1 MITRLIVGLILHQKA
16 NFIENPSMGKRVAKR
31 KEQIIA
37 LLASDRHISIPE
49 MSKILEVSAATIRND
64 LNDLADRGTIVR
76 THGGAISTLPASLMR
91 KQKLMVAEK
100 NRIGKAAAALVN
112 DGDIIIVETG
122 TTIAQFVKYLLGKRD
137 VRVVTNSLYILS
149 YARMNPGIHLTI
161 LGGEFR
167 PTTETCGGPITQSLL
182 GTFHVQRAFMGT
194 DGFSLEYGL
203 YADAVDQVE
212 FVKRMNQQAE
222 TTILLADS
230 SKYGKKGFV
239 STVPLMEVDILIT
252 DTGLPK
258 KIMTQ
263 IEEAGIQVMAV

>member
-1 MITRLIVGLILHQKA
+1 
-16 NFIENPSMGKRVAKR
+16 MGKGVAKR
-31 KEQIIA
+31 KEAIIN
-37 LLASDRHISIPE
+37 LLASDRHISIPD
-49 MSKILEVSAATIRND
+49 MSKILGVSATTIRND
-64 LNDLADRGTIVR
+64 LNDLAEQGMISR
-76 THGGAISTLPASLMR
+76 THGGATLTFSISLIR
-91 KQKLMVAEK
+91 KQKLMIDEK
-100 NRIGKAAAALVN
+100 NRIGKAAATLVN

-137 VRVVTNSLYILS
+137 VRVVTNSIYILS
-149 YARMNPGIHLTI
+149 YVRMNPGIHLTI

-167 PTTETCGGPITQSLL
+167 PTSETCGGPITLSQLE
-182 GTFHVQRAFMGT
+182 TFHVHRFFTGT

-203 YADAVDQVE
+203 YADAIDQVE
-212 FVKRMNQQAE
+212 VIKKMNQQAE

-239 STVPLMEVDILIT
+239 STLPLTEIDIFIT

-258 KIMTQ
+258 KIITQ